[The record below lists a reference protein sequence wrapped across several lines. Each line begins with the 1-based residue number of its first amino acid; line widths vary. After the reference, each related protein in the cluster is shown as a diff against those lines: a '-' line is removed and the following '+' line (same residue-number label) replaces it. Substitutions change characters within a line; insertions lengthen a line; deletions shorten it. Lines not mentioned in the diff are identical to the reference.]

1 MQVYQIRIKLFML
14 KDIAVEQIQKK
25 LTLFFDTGF
34 AVSEEL
40 LQMHK
45 ENRFKYYCYDFPYKP
60 EQDKIY
66 RKGNIYTV
74 TVRTIDPKLAEFFY
88 QVCVHHYTEDF
99 KALVAEIHILPQK
112 RIACL
117 YTLTPVILK
126 DDQKGYWRS
135 RMSLKDFEDRL
146 KVNLIKKWK
155 CFTGEAVD
163 ENFQLYTL
171 LEFLNHKP
179 IRVHYKGIS
188 LLGDKIRLEIADN
201 EMAQN
206 LSYMALGA
214 GLLENNSR
222 GSGFVNYRWL

>member
-1 MQVYQIRIKLFML
+1 
-14 KDIAVEQIQKK
+14 
-25 LTLFFDTGF
+25 
-34 AVSEEL
+34 
-40 LQMHK
+40 
-45 ENRFKYYCYDFPYKP
+45 
-60 EQDKIY
+60 
-66 RKGNIYTV
+66 
-74 TVRTIDPKLAEFFY
+74 
-88 QVCVHHYTEDF
+88 
-99 KALVAEIHILPQK
+99 
-112 RIACL
+112 
-117 YTLTPVILK
+117 
-126 DDQKGYWRS
+126 
-135 RMSLKDFEDRL
+135 MSLKDFEDRL

-163 ENFQLYTL
+163 EDFQLYTL